1 MVNQWCSPPNRLRSS
16 SPHPQAEQQLGA
28 LGAKE
33 LAQARQPGDEDWWKH
48 HDYIMMII
56 HDYSSDQVTDVC
68 L

>member
-1 MVNQWCSPPNRLRSS
+1 MVFTPNRLRSS

-33 LAQARQPGDEDWWKH
+33 LAQARQPGDEVGENIMITLWWLF
-48 HDYIMMII
+48 MII
-56 HDYSSDQVTDVC
+56 LVIKSQMYGYN

>member
-33 LAQARQPGDEDWWKH
+33 LAQARQPGDEVGEN
-48 HDYIMMII
+48 IMI
-56 HDYSSDQVTDVC
+56 T